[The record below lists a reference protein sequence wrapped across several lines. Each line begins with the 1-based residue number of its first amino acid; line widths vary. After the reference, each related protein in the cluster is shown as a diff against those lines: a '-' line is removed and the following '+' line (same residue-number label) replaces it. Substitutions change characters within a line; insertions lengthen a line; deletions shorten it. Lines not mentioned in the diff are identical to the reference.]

1 MMNLSTNSR
10 FKKKKKKLLLKKKQ
24 EKIER
29 EKEGIA

>member
-10 FKKKKKKLLLKKKQ
+10 FKKKKKLLLKKKQ

>member
-10 FKKKKKKLLLKKKQ
+10 FKKKKLLLKKKQ